1 MKLVVDTSILIDKL
15 RGGRKWDDFLENL
28 DEGVKLY
35 LPSIVVFE
43 LFSGISSRKSEMA
56 KKILGFRKYFFGV
69 DLTWEIARKAAE
81 INRDYPGDLDVP
93 DYIIGA
99 TALNL
104 GAEVVT
110 LNKKHFSKIP
120 GISIYQ
126 TS

>member
-15 RGGRKWDDFLENL
+15 RGGRKWDNFLENL
-28 DEGVKLY
+28 DDGVKLY

-43 LFSGISSRKSEMA
+43 LFSGISSRKSEIV

-69 DLTWEIARKAAE
+69 DLTWEIARRAAE

-99 TALNL
+99 TALSL

-110 LNKKHFSKIP
+110 LNIKHFRQIP
-120 GISIYQ
+120 GVSIYQ

>member
-1 MKLVVDTSILIDKL
+1 MKLVIDTSILIDKL
-15 RGGRKWDDFLENL
+15 RGGRKWDNFLENL
-28 DEGVKLY
+28 DDGVKLY

-81 INRDYPGDLDVP
+81 INRDYPGDLDIP

-110 LNKKHFSKIP
+110 LNIKHFQKIP
-120 GISIYQ
+120 GVSIYQ